1 MFKQGYVEDLREDIM
16 KGSIGFKSLT
26 VAIIIL
32 LVLVGWLIN
41 LRINHISYYDPFMDF
56 NFRFNFGPD
65 GGVELDTFKFKLS
78 GTLRGYSATGFWLP
92 HWARQ
97 IVFDMMHDMDIMN
110 YPDSLN
116 STSVNFDKVENFT
129 LMVRIENEEKI
140 IRWDVPL
147 EMSKEDLEEMTDE
160 QRAFF
165 ELAEQIKEFV
175 LNSPAFDLL
184 TYGDDTYL

>member
-1 MFKQGYVEDLREDIM
+1 MFKYGNVEALREDIM
-16 KGSIGFKSLT
+16 KSSTGLKSLA

-32 LVLVGWLIN
+32 LVLVGCLIN

-78 GTLRGYSATGFWLP
+78 GTLRGYRATGFLLP

-116 STSVNFDKVENFT
+116 STSENINNVENFT
-129 LMVRIENEEKI
+129 LMVRIENEEKVI
-140 IRWDVPL
+140 KWDVQL
-147 EMSKEDLEEMTDE
+147 KMSKEDLEEMTDE
-160 QRAFF
+160 QRAFL

-175 LNSPAFDLL
+175 LDSPAFDLL